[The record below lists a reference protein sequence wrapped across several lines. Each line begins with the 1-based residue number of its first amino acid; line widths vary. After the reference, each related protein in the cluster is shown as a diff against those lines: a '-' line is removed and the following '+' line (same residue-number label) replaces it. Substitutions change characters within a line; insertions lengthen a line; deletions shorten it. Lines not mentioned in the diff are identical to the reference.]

1 MEPELIIWNNAL
13 IADFMGLKL
22 RAARDSSCLK
32 KGSKFWYSPVTID
45 GKISSYSQICIAKE
59 DGLSY
64 HWDWNRLI
72 KVVEKIESMDF
83 RVDIFYR
90 YTQILTLD
98 DYPVC
103 RSLANRSDKKSGVYE
118 AVVKFIE
125 WHNEEKENEN

>member
-1 MEPELIIWNNAL
+1 MELEEIQRNNAL
-13 IADFMGLKL
+13 IAEFMGLNFRRGQYTGYKY
-22 RAARDSSCLK
+22 
-32 KGSKFWYSPVTID
+32 WYSP
-45 GKISSYSQICIAKE
+45 SQVCVAKK

-72 KVVEKIESMDF
+72 PVVEKIESMDF

-98 DYPVC
+98 DYPIC

-125 WHNEEKENEN
+125 HHNEEKEHED